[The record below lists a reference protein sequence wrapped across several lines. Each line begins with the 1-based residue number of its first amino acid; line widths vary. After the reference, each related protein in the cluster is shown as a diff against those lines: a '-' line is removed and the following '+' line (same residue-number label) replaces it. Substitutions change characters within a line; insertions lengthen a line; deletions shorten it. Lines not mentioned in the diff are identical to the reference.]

1 MQFRSPWIEE
11 DQSVPLRGKLLDW
24 YLRKPLSQ
32 TLRAVYTRLM
42 SVYYW
47 IICDNVFRKQSFS
60 KHRQVYG
67 DDPGLQ
73 ETQRWK
79 LHTHLLQDEE

>member
-1 MQFRSPWIEE
+1 MQFRSQWIKE
-11 DQSVPLRGKLLDW
+11 DQSVPLRGKLQDW

-47 IICDNVFRKQSFS
+47 ISIVIKSLRVEIQVKSGNVFRKQSLAE
-60 KHRQVYG
+60 HQ
-67 DDPGLQ
+67 
-73 ETQRWK
+73 
-79 LHTHLLQDEE
+79 